1 MERIIRGDSKANKDI
16 LEYIMF
22 DDDFLICLC
31 LEVLKG
37 KNFGNLRAIA

>member
-1 MERIIRGDSKANKDI
+1 MERIRSGDSKANKDI

-37 KNFGNLRAIA
+37 KSFENLRTRA